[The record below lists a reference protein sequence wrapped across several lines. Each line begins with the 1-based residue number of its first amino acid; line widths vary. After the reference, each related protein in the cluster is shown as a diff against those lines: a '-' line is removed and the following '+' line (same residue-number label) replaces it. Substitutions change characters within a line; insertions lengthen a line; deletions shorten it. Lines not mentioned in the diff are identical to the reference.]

1 MLPVFHPRDR
11 IPWATDDPLASI
23 PTPIPPDCALRKG
36 TGIDEFEIAFPDDQ
50 ACLAYIF
57 AKRYGQGFA
66 CPKCGNAA
74 DWISR
79 EDARVYASR
88 CCGRLIYPQRG
99 TMFQRSRKLPLKEW
113 FRGLLFATNSTGTP
127 GAKFYRRYFELSAK
141 AAVRMAN
148 KIRLQMAL
156 RESDRVI
163 GGAGDNIYLSEV
175 RFLRVRRLARTG
187 YKSKRVISLSDGCKV
202 AFIVPE
208 CSQASHIMRALAP
221 RVKPD
226 AVLHCADEA
235 LYKRL
240 VRCGKASPKQA
251 PRSVANM
258 SGNFGGGT
266 SRSNQKDRLG
276 VTGASSARGCDRFG
290 EPLIDISFD
299 PGNDSLAEVAGSR
312 KSPFPHSPIDG
323 RARQASAPP
332 DFRETDEAER
342 RHQRELLGAGSD
354 HYVRPAA
361 SIDGR
366 ASPMAWSRAASSAIC
381 APSVRVSRR
390 AAPSAS

>member
-50 ACLAYIF
+50 ACLTYMF

-79 EDARVYASR
+79 ENARVYASR

-208 CSQASHIMRALAP
+208 SSQASHIMRALVP

-240 VRCGKASPKQA
+240 VRCGKGLHKVVRAQPD
-251 PRSVANM
+251 
-258 SGNFGGGT
+258 
-266 SRSNQKDRLG
+266 SRSAAIRSEISVIIAKRVLRRLYGHVAVSQLGTYLNEQSFRANAVQDRSLFW
-276 VTGASSARGCDRFG
+276 SAI
-290 EPLIDISFD
+290 E
-299 PGNDSLAEVAGSR
+299 A
-312 KSPFPHSPIDG
+312 FP
-323 RARQASAPP
+323 APP
-332 DFRETDEAER
+332 VS
-342 RHQRELLGAGSD
+342 GS
-354 HYVRPAA
+354 
-361 SIDGR
+361 SIHD
-366 ASPMAWSRAASSAIC
+366 
-381 APSVRVSRR
+381 
-390 AAPSAS
+390 